1 MSYLSL
7 ARKYRPNTFA
17 DLVGQ
22 ESVGLALGN
31 AIRLKR
37 EPRGVIFTGVRGIG
51 KTTTARIYAKALNCE
66 KGPTPEPCNVCA
78 SCLAIQHGTHEDV
91 LEIDGASNTGVDDVR
106 ALQETL
112 AYVPQRSSYKIYIID
127 EVHML
132 SASAFNALL
141 KTLEEPPEHV
151 VFIFATTEL
160 HKVPETI
167 QSRCQIFHL
176 QKIST
181 QLTKKRIADILAQEN
196 ISFEDRAIQW
206 IAREGKGSLR
216 DALTLLDQ
224 VIAVGGGSV
233 HWEAVE
239 PMVNTGHAEPIYE
252 LLTMLLQKNSAG
264 LLAVIA
270 RWDQE
275 GLAMTILVEE
285 LVKACRNAFVLKA
298 IQSQSTELDLLDL
311 EEREQQAL
319 KLIGKEAQA
328 FDLNRIFRTFVKCLD
343 DLRNSE
349 LDRFVVENYALEW
362 CLDPGLP
369 DLTSLFQGQMNGGV
383 SPSNA
388 PTIQQATP
396 NPVQSSISAATPAQN
411 LANASG
417 PAQSPA
423 ASAAPSNPPL
433 DLRNRWKQTSSQST
447 GQNPSTPQASREA
460 SSIPSYSSS
469 PMRSEATPPAASMRV
484 EANIGV
490 VKAVNGSPLALQ
502 NPVAPVAIS
511 TKVEVATVHPPAS
524 SAPVYPPVMPAKVAS
539 PETYM
544 PSASVDAPKIK
555 TENKNE
561 IETAAIA
568 PVADAKLEFAQTEV
582 IVPAVDNPNS
592 LLSKGNSFAAKMQQ
606 REKPVDRDKDK
617 VQSNE
622 SKDASAA
629 HTIAHSTDKA
639 KPAQVPAPEQ
649 SPGET
654 KAGSLPNLSANALAN
669 AGLSA
674 YASTPAPA
682 SGTANA
688 VPAPTAT
695 PTATASPS
703 FMVAASGSGTGGAVP
718 WPLTWKEFVDEW
730 KKQKPLQARVLEE
743 TYSLEYTRERIKLA
757 VEAESLAGQKL
768 LHLDTRRKLLVHFE
782 QLFGFKGVLDVIPK
796 SELTQATDNEPA
808 FRETLLETKQKA
820 KALERDDLKN
830 LLQEHPLTRE
840 AILAFDG
847 TIEAIEVQ

>member
-22 ESVGLALGN
+22 ESVGLALTN

-132 SASAFNALL
+132 SVSAFNALL

-151 VFIFATTEL
+151 VFVFATTEL

-181 QLTKKRIADILAQEN
+181 VLTKKRIADILAQEN
-196 ISFEDRAIQW
+196 VKFDDRAIHW

-224 VIAVGGGSV
+224 VIAVGGGMVS
-233 HWEAVE
+233 WEAVE
-239 PMVNTGHAEPIYE
+239 PMVNSGHAEPIYE
-252 LLTMLLQKNSAG
+252 LLKMLLQKNSAG
-264 LLAVIA
+264 ILAVIA

-285 LVKACRNAFVLKA
+285 LIKACRNAFVLKT
-298 IQSQSTELDLLDL
+298 IPNQSSELDLLDL

-319 KLIGKEAQA
+319 KVMGQEAKL

-369 DLTSLFQGQMNGGV
+369 DITALFQGQMTGAAQGTGAGAALQANPITPAHSAP
-383 SPSNA
+383 SPASNA
-388 PTIQQATP
+388 
-396 NPVQSSISAATPAQN
+396 SSAPAQ
-411 LANASG
+411 
-417 PAQSPA
+417 
-423 ASAAPSNPPL
+423 AAPQAPKAEGAANPPL
-433 DLRNRWKQTSSQST
+433 DLRNRWKQTQS
-447 GQNPSTPQASREA
+447 GNPGSGSAPASNAAAKTEV
-460 SSIPSYSSS
+460 SSIPSY
-469 PMRSEATPPAASMRV
+469 A
-484 EANIGV
+484 
-490 VKAVNGSPLALQ
+490 
-502 NPVAPVAIS
+502 
-511 TKVEVATVHPPAS
+511 
-524 SAPVYPPVMPAKVAS
+524 SAPARPEISAS
-539 PETYM
+539 P
-544 PSASVDAPKIK
+544 AVR
-555 TENKNE
+555 
-561 IETAAIA
+561 IEVSTSSQTVVTAAIA
-568 PVADAKLEFAQTEV
+568 QSPVALATAAVAAAAAPQVAKVETVPQAPIYPPSPKVEDESVAPEAKAAPIEQTTG
-582 IVPAVDNPNS
+582 
-592 LLSKGNSFAAKMQQ
+592 LLSKTNSFAEKMQQ
-606 REKPVDRDKDK
+606 RTKPKPIDTQDV
-617 VQSNE
+617 
-622 SKDASAA
+622 SAA
-629 HTIAHSTDKA
+629 QAVAHAMDKPKA
-639 KPAQVPAPEQ
+639 AASVPAAE
-649 SPGET
+649 
-654 KAGSLPNLSANALAN
+654 
-669 AGLSA
+669 
-674 YASTPAPA
+674 ASEASSVQAAAPIP
-682 SGTANA
+682 
-688 VPAPTAT
+688 VAT
-695 PTATASPS
+695 PSASPA
-703 FMVAASGSGTGGAVP
+703 MAATPSGGATP
-718 WPLTWKEFVDEW
+718 WPETWKHFVEEW

-782 QLFGFKGVLDVIPK
+782 QLFGFKGIFDVVPK
-796 SELTQATDNEPA
+796 SELTQATDNAPEN
-808 FRETLLETKQKA
+808 RETLLETKQKV
-820 KALERDDLKN
+820 KARERDDLKT
-830 LLQEHPLTRE
+830 LLQDHPLTRE

-847 TIEAIEVQ
+847 TIEDIEVQ

>member
-22 ESVGLALGN
+22 ESVGLALSN

-112 AYVPQRSSYKIYIID
+112 AYVPQRSPYKVYIID

-132 SASAFNALL
+132 SVSAFNALL

-181 QLTKKRIADILAQEN
+181 QLTKKRIADILTAEHVP
-196 ISFEDRAIQW
+196 FEDRAIQW

-233 HWEAVE
+233 QWEAVE
-239 PMVNTGHAEPIYE
+239 PMVNTGHAEPVYE
-252 LLTMLLQKNSAG
+252 LLKMLLQKNMAG

-285 LVKACRNAFVLKA
+285 LVKACRNAFILKSMPT
-298 IQSQSTELDLLDL
+298 QNTELDLLDL
-311 EEREQQAL
+311 EDREQETL
-319 KLIGKEAQA
+319 RNVGKEAQT

-349 LDRFVVENYALEW
+349 LDRFVVENYAMEW

-369 DLTSLFQGQMNGGV
+369 DLTSLFQAHSSGGTHAPQV
-383 SPSNA
+383 SA
-388 PTIQQATP
+388 PM
-396 NPVQSSISAATPAQN
+396 
-411 LANASG
+411 
-417 PAQSPA
+417 
-423 ASAAPSNPPL
+423 SAAPVSVSLSLSPTAQVNIGPQGLVATPPL
-433 DLRNRWKQTSSQST
+433 SPPVSSPTGTSGGSGSFDLRNRWKQTSAQMT
-447 GQNPSTPQASREA
+447 GGTAAPSSASAATPPSVSTPTASAAPHVMPRAEA
-460 SSIPSYSSS
+460 STIPSY
-469 PMRSEATPPAASMRV
+469 AS
-484 EANIGV
+484 GP
-490 VKAVNGSPLALQ
+490 VKSN
-502 NPVAPVAIS
+502 
-511 TKVEVATVHPPAS
+511 VAT
-524 SAPVYPPVMPAKVAS
+524 APVYAAS
-539 PETYM
+539 PI
-544 PSASVDAPKIK
+544 PDAPIQKAP
-555 TENKNE
+555 EPLASE
-561 IETAAIA
+561 IPT
-568 PVADAKLEFAQTEV
+568 T
-582 IVPAVDNPNS
+582 S
-592 LLSKGNSFAAKMQQ
+592 LLSKTNTFADKMKE
-606 REKPVDRDKDK
+606 RGKEAD
-617 VQSNE
+617 
-622 SKDASAA
+622 KDASAA
-629 HTIAHSTDKA
+629 QAIAHAKA
-639 KPAQVPAPEQ
+639 VPTAAPQAPAPA
-649 SPGET
+649 P
-654 KAGSLPNLSANALAN
+654 
-669 AGLSA
+669 
-674 YASTPAPA
+674 ASTPARVTSTPE
-682 SGTANA
+682 
-688 VPAPTAT
+688 PAPEPAAT
-695 PTATASPS
+695 REIPEEVKADIPVPTVSASS
-703 FMVAASGSGTGGAVP
+703 GASTGKVA
-718 WPLTWKEFVDEW
+718 WPETWKHFVDEW

-743 TYSLEYTRERIKLA
+743 TYSLEYTPQRIKLA

-768 LHLDTRRKLLVHFE
+768 LHLDTRKKLLVHFE
-782 QLFGFKGVLDVIPK
+782 QLFGFKGILDVIPK
-796 SELTQATDNEPA
+796 GELAPEADNEPE
-808 FRETLLETKQKA
+808 FRETLLETKQKIKA
-820 KALERDDLKN
+820 KERDDLKN

>member
-1 MSYLSL
+1 LSYLSL

-22 ESVGLALGN
+22 ESVGLALTN

-132 SASAFNALL
+132 SVSAFNALL

-151 VFIFATTEL
+151 VFVFATTEL

-181 QLTKKRIADILAQEN
+181 VLTKKRIADILVQEN
-196 ISFEDRAIQW
+196 VKFDERAIHW

-224 VIAVGGGSV
+224 VIAVGGGAVS
-233 HWEAVE
+233 WEAIE
-239 PMVNTGHAEPIYE
+239 PMVNSGHAEPIYE
-252 LLTMLLQKNSAG
+252 LLKMLLQKNSAG
-264 LLAVIA
+264 ILAVIA

-285 LVKACRNAFVLKA
+285 LIKACRNAFVLKT
-298 IQSQSTELDLLDL
+298 IPNQSSELELLDL

-319 KLIGKEAQA
+319 KAMGQEAKL

-369 DLTSLFQGQMNGGV
+369 DITALLQGQVTGSATSGAAAALQAGPITPAHSGPTAAAN
-383 SPSNA
+383 PSSA
-388 PTIQQATP
+388 
-396 NPVQSSISAATPAQN
+396 PVQAAVQ
-411 LANASG
+411 
-417 PAQSPA
+417 
-423 ASAAPSNPPL
+423 APKAEGAGNPPL
-433 DLRNRWKQTSSQST
+433 DLRNRWKQTQS
-447 GQNPSTPQASREA
+447 GNQGSGSAPASNAATKTEV
-460 SSIPSYSSS
+460 SSIPSYASAPGRPEISPSPAVRIEVSTSSGTLVTASAALS
-469 PMRSEATPPAASMRV
+469 PVALATAAVAAAATPQIA
-484 EANIGV
+484 
-490 VKAVNGSPLALQ
+490 
-502 NPVAPVAIS
+502 
-511 TKVEVATVHPPAS
+511 KVETVPQ
-524 SAPVYPPVMPAKVAS
+524 APVYPPSPKV
-539 PETYM
+539 EEEI
-544 PSASVDAPKIK
+544 PSAS
-555 TENKNE
+555 
-561 IETAAIA
+561 ETRAAT
-568 PVADAKLEFAQTEV
+568 VEQTTG
-582 IVPAVDNPNS
+582 
-592 LLSKGNSFAAKMQQ
+592 LLSKTNSFAEKMQQ
-606 REKPVDRDKDK
+606 KNKPKPIDTQDV
-617 VQSNE
+617 
-622 SKDASAA
+622 SAA
-629 HTIAHSTDKA
+629 QAVAHVMDKP
-639 KPAQVPAPEQ
+639 KPLSEAQARSPEAAQ
-649 SPGET
+649 TPVG
-654 KAGSLPNLSANALAN
+654 KADA
-669 AGLSA
+669 
-674 YASTPAPA
+674 
-682 SGTANA
+682 
-688 VPAPTAT
+688 
-695 PTATASPS
+695 
-703 FMVAASGSGTGGAVP
+703 VAASSGGTTP
-718 WPLTWKEFVDEW
+718 WPETWKHFVEEW

-782 QLFGFKGVLDVIPK
+782 QLFGFKGLFDVVPK
-796 SELTQATDNEPA
+796 SELTQATDNAPEN
-808 FRETLLETKQKA
+808 RETLLETKQKV
-820 KALERDDLKN
+820 KARERDDLKT
-830 LLQEHPLTRE
+830 LLQDHPLTRE
-840 AILAFDG
+840 AISAFDG
-847 TIEAIEVQ
+847 TIEDIEVQ

>member
-22 ESVGLALGN
+22 ESVGLALTN

-132 SASAFNALL
+132 SVSAFNALL

-151 VFIFATTEL
+151 VFVFATTEL

-181 QLTKKRIADILAQEN
+181 VLTKKRIADILDQEN
-196 ISFEDRAIQW
+196 VKFDERAIHW

-224 VIAVGGGSV
+224 VIAVGGGAVS
-233 HWEAVE
+233 WEAVE
-239 PMVNTGHAEPIYE
+239 PMVNSGHAEPIYE
-252 LLTMLLQKNSAG
+252 LLKMLLQKNSAG
-264 LLAVIA
+264 ILSVIA

-285 LVKACRNAFVLKA
+285 LIKACRNAFVLKT
-298 IQSQSTELDLLDL
+298 IPNQSSELELLDL

-319 KLIGKEAQA
+319 KVMGHEAKL

-369 DLTSLFQGQMNGGV
+369 DITALFQGQMTG
-383 SPSNA
+383 
-388 PTIQQATP
+388 
-396 NPVQSSISAATPAQN
+396 AATGAGIPAAALQANPITPAHSAPPVASSASLAPAQG
-411 LANASG
+411 APQAPKAEG
-417 PAQSPA
+417 A
-423 ASAAPSNPPL
+423 ANPPL
-433 DLRNRWKQTSSQST
+433 DLRNRWKQTQS
-447 GQNPSTPQASREA
+447 GNPGSGSAPASNAAPKTEV
-460 SSIPSYSSS
+460 SSIPSYASAPVRPELS
-469 PMRSEATPPAASMRV
+469 PSPAVRIEVSTVSNTVVTAAIAQSPVALATAAVAAAASPQI
-484 EANIGV
+484 A
-490 VKAVNGSPLALQ
+490 
-502 NPVAPVAIS
+502 
-511 TKVEVATVHPPAS
+511 KVETLPQ
-524 SAPVYPPVMPAKVAS
+524 APVYPPSTKVEDEIPFAPEAKA
-539 PETYM
+539 
-544 PSASVDAPKIK
+544 AP
-555 TENKNE
+555 
-561 IETAAIA
+561 IE
-568 PVADAKLEFAQTEV
+568 QTTG
-582 IVPAVDNPNS
+582 
-592 LLSKGNSFAAKMQQ
+592 LLSKTNSFAEKMQQ
-606 REKPVDRDKDK
+606 RNKPKPIDTQDVSAAQAVAHTMDKPK
-617 VQSNE
+617 AAPE
-622 SKDASAA
+622 APASA
-629 HTIAHSTDKA
+629 
-639 KPAQVPAPEQ
+639 PET
-649 SPGET
+649 S
-654 KAGSLPNLSANALAN
+654 
-669 AGLSA
+669 
-674 YASTPAPA
+674 PAPA
-682 SGTANA
+682 
-688 VPAPTAT
+688 PAPKAAAT
-695 PTATASPS
+695 VPS
-703 FMVAASGSGTGGAVP
+703 ETSGGSTP
-718 WPLTWKEFVDEW
+718 WPETWKHFVEEW

-782 QLFGFKGVLDVIPK
+782 QLFGFKGIFDVVPK
-796 SELTQATDNEPA
+796 SELTQATDNAPEN
-808 FRETLLETKQKA
+808 RETLLETKQKV
-820 KALERDDLKN
+820 KARERDDLKT
-830 LLQEHPLTRE
+830 LLQDHPLTRE
-840 AILAFDG
+840 AISAFDG
-847 TIEAIEVQ
+847 TIEDIEVQ